1 MNGCGWFGR
10 EIRQGMARRILLI
23 DRGLGVAID
32 RVWGREG
39 VEGVEEWWSRA
50 ALDPSLIRSLAPS
63 LLHLSLS
70 LSLSLSLVVVVVV
83 VVVLFCSVQA

>member
-10 EIRQGMARRILLI
+10 EICQGMGAHYRLMAAREARCR
-23 DRGLGVAID
+23 DRLGLGF
-32 RVWGREG
+32 WGREG

-70 LSLSLSLVVVVVV
+70 LSLVV
-83 VVVLFCSVQA
+83 VVVLFCSGQAWLV